1 MCGSVDEE
9 KILSEI
15 EEKTAD
21 VDYFKSM
28 LNNEES
34 LLSTFKISLINYQDE
49 LEDAVIKLEK
59 AKSQKT
65 MRVYYEGVG
74 WVWEADPQRVAI
86 AQDDVEHYTYMVNS
100 QQLLVDSCNKEIE
113 KYKKLIEAIEI
124 EIKELKN
131 KL

>member
-1 MCGSVDEE
+1 
-9 KILSEI
+9 
-15 EEKTAD
+15 
-21 VDYFKSM
+21 
-28 LNNEES
+28 
-34 LLSTFKISLINYQDE
+34 
-49 LEDAVIKLEK
+49 
-59 AKSQKT
+59 